1 VAIIYHQKQLKLNG
15 KVLLEVKAHGCRT
28 QSVLTFDTLT
38 STNEPQCDIL
48 YGNQSEAQART
59 PYEPFAATLLF
70 QK

>member
-1 VAIIYHQKQLKLNG
+1 MA
-15 KVLLEVKAHGCRT
+15 AAR
-28 QSVLTFDTLT
+28 SRLTSDILT

-48 YGNQSEAQART
+48 YGNQSEAQAIT